1 MTQLLLAALLQAGG
15 GPILAQP
22 PALPTHPRGTLV
34 AHIPL
39 GARPYGVAVSPWNVV
54 YVTQLDAASLARIGL
69 RTRRIL
75 KSIPVGRVPTG
86 LTFSTGGARSYVAN
100 QFSQSISVVYFP
112 GDSQGREIPVPG
124 DPFFAA
130 LARDNRRL
138 LVTTNVDSVFVI
150 DLDSLTVRGVVG
162 LPGAGATITFDPP
175 GARAYVSVPDAG
187 VVSELDMASLRELR
201 RFAVGQRPQG
211 LAVSPD
217 GRELYIADER
227 EHVVKIWDLRRGTLL
242 TGVALD
248 GPAWDLQLTPDSTQL
263 YVGLLDGAIQI
274 VDRADRLVVRTVQT
288 GGRPRRIAFDRSGTT
303 AVVANEAG
311 WVDILR

>member
-1 MTQLLLAALLQAGG
+1 MTLLLAALLQVGG
-15 GPILAQP
+15 GAVVQT
-22 PALPTHPRGTLV
+22 PAPPTHPRGNAV
-34 AHIPL
+34 ARIPF
-39 GARPYGVAVSPWNVV
+39 GGRTYAVAISPWNVV
-54 YVTQLDAASLARIGL
+54 YVTQPDAASLARIGL
-69 RTRRIL
+69 RTGRAL
-75 KSIPVGRVPTG
+75 KAIAVGRMPTG
-86 LTFSTGGARSYVAN
+86 LTFSAGGARAYVAN
-100 QFSQSISVVYFP
+100 QFSHSISVVYFP
-112 GDSQGREIPVPG
+112 GDSQAREISVPG
-124 DPFFAA
+124 DPFFTA

-162 LPGAGATITFDPP
+162 LPAAGITIVFDPP
-175 GARAYVSVPDAG
+175 GTHAYVSVPDAG
-187 VVSELDMASLRELR
+187 VVSELDMSNLHEVR

-217 GRELYIADER
+217 GAELYIADER
-227 EHVVKIWDLRRGTLL
+227 EQAVKIWDLRSGTLR
-242 TGVALD
+242 TSVALE

-263 YVGLLDGAIQI
+263 YVGLLDGAVQI
-274 VDRADRLVVRTVQT
+274 LDRADRSVVRTVRL

>member
-1 MTQLLLAALLQAGG
+1 M
-15 GPILAQP
+15 PIL
-22 PALPTHPRGTLV
+22 
-34 AHIPL
+34 
-39 GARPYGVAVSPWNVV
+39 N
-54 YVTQLDAASLARIGL
+54 
-69 RTRRIL
+69 
-75 KSIPVGRVPTG
+75 
-86 LTFSTGGARSYVAN
+86 
-100 QFSQSISVVYFP
+100 
-112 GDSQGREIPVPG
+112 
-124 DPFFAA
+124 
-130 LARDNRRL
+130 
-138 LVTTNVDSVFVI
+138 
-150 DLDSLTVRGVVG
+150 DSLVEPDESFFITLTNATG
-162 LPGAGATITFDPP
+162 GATITFDPP